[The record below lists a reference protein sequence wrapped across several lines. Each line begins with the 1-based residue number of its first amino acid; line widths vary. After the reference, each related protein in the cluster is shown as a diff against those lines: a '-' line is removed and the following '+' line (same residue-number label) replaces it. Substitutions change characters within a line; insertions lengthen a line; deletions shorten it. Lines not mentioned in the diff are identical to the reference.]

1 MKIGFIGV
9 GIMGSPMA
17 RNVLKG
23 GFDLVVY
30 DTSRDAVQVL
40 VNKGANSGESPK
52 DVASVTD
59 VIITMLPMPSDVE
72 NVVLGVQGIIDGV
85 KEGSI
90 YIDMSTGDPVLAKR
104 IADELEKL
112 GVATLDCPVGGGKPE
127 AIAGSLFLMAGGEA
141 ETIENVR
148 PLLECMGKSVIHC
161 GGSGTGQVMKLTNNM
176 LGAMTFQATTEALS
190 LGMKFGIEL
199 KTMLAVL
206 SNTAASNALITRVLP
221 GKAFKGDYQPGFTL
235 RLTQKDLGLA
245 LDLAKKYSVP
255 IPLAA
260 QTLQRVSQL
269 ISSGYGDLDIGA
281 FIKAQADLLDL
292 SIQLDE

>member
-9 GIMGSPMA
+9 GIMGSRMA
-17 RNVLKG
+17 HNVLKG

-30 DTSRDAVQVL
+30 DTSRDAVQAL
-40 VNKGANSGESPK
+40 VNEGANSGESPK

-90 YIDMSTGDPVLAKR
+90 YIDMSTGDPILAKR

-112 GVATLDCPVGGGKPE
+112 GVAALDCPVGGGKSE
-127 AIAGSLFLMAGGEA
+127 AIAGSLVLMAGGEA
-141 ETIENVR
+141 ETIENVQ

-161 GGSGTGQVMKLTNNM
+161 GGPGTGQAMKLTNNM
-176 LGAMTFQATTEALS
+176 LGAMTYQATAEALS
-190 LGMKFGIEL
+190 LGMKCGIEL
-199 KTMLAVL
+199 KTMLTVL

-235 RLTQKDLGLA
+235 RLTQKDVGLA
-245 LDLAKKYSVP
+245 LNLAKKYSVP
-255 IPLAA
+255 VPLAA

-281 FIKAQADLLDL
+281 IIKAQADLLNL